1 MGIESRYPFGGYR
14 AYGLVH
20 RFYFHRKEVDG
31 LKDVFDALVGLIKFV
46 DGVVSLFIKID
57 EHRDR
62 KRKATSPGRLS
73 MPKRKR

>member
-1 MGIESRYPFGGYR
+1 VIS
-14 AYGLVH
+14 

-62 KRKATSPGRLS
+62 KRKTTLPGRLS
-73 MPKRKR
+73 RPTRKR